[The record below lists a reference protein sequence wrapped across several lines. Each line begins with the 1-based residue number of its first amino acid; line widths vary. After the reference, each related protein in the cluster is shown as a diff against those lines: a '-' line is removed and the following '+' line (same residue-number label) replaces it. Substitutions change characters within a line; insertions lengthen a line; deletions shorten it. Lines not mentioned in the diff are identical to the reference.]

1 MPKFIRGLPRVE
13 EVYRIPDP
21 QAPKTDEVEE
31 ETAAAAEETGAEDTA
46 PPAETAAERQARE
59 EKEAARRAAFLEER
73 ARARAEEISQ
83 KILQN
88 AKTERL
94 HMLDAATTEAAKIR
108 ESARREAYEEALG
121 QKRGEIVGR
130 LGELDSLMD
139 RLQSDYSAFVQKYED
154 GLRSLAL
161 EIAEKL
167 VGETVTQ
174 HAEMMVPLV
183 QKAVAAL
190 KNEEWIS
197 VEVSGRMP
205 GLAEELRAQ
214 LAARQDLPPAEVTEA
229 DTPIGSCIV
238 HTPKGIVDASF
249 ETQVDNLKA
258 LFESQGHLD

>member
-1 MPKFIRGLPRVE
+1 MRSLPKFIRGLPRVE

-197 VEVSGRMP
+197 VEISARLP
-205 GLAEELRAQ
+205 GLAQELRTQ
-214 LAARQDLPPAEVTEA
+214 LEGRADGPRVEVTETNA
-229 DTPIGSCIV
+229 PPGSCV
-238 HTPKGIVDASF
+238 LHTPGGVVDASVD
-249 ETQVDNLKA
+249 TQLNNLKN
-258 LFESQGHLD
+258 LFDNMG